1 MVNIKISTKI
11 MGTTS
16 FAGSFWGVGDMLLLS
31 LRINKLNKRK
41 MATSIPNPP
50 IMMKGMVSGAFWDA
64 SSQSICFCGNSGSKG
79 KPNNESMLTKTLV
92 LSSGNVW

>member
-16 FAGSFWGVGDMLLLS
+16 FAGSFWGVRDILLLS

-50 IMMKGMVSGAFWDA
+50 IMMKGMVSGAFWEA
-64 SSQSICFCGNSGSKG
+64 SSQSICFCGNSGNKG
-79 KPNNESMLTKTLV
+79 KPNNESMLTKMLV

>member
-16 FAGSFWGVGDMLLLS
+16 FAGSFWVVGDILFPA
-31 LRINKLNKRK
+31 LRINKLNKCK

-50 IMMKGMVSGAFWDA
+50 IMIKGMVSGAFRDA

-79 KPNNESMLTKTLV
+79 KPSRLSMLISMLAE
-92 LSSGNVW
+92 SSG

>member
-11 MGTTS
+11 MGTTM
-16 FAGSFWGVGDMLLLS
+16 FAGSFWTVGDILFPV
-31 LRINKLNKRK
+31 LRINKLNKCK

-50 IMMKGMVSGAFWDA
+50 IMIKGMVSGAFRDA

-79 KPNNESMLTKTLV
+79 KPSRLSMLIRMLAE
-92 LSSGNVW
+92 SSG

>member
-11 MGTTS
+11 MGTTR
-16 FAGSFWGVGDMLLLS
+16 FAGSFWTVGDILFPV

-50 IMMKGMVSGAFWDA
+50 NMMKGMVSGAFWDA

-79 KPNNESMLTKTLV
+79 KPSRLSMLISMLAE
-92 LSSGNVW
+92 SSG